1 MVGVDLLAGNVRVL
15 GGECRHN
22 VQPLLVDVRVAL
34 VSGCPVK
41 GAGAEAVELDFV
53 GPNVFVE
60 RLEVVF
66 INEAVL
72 ENSLC

>member
-1 MVGVDLLAGNVRVL
+1 
-15 GGECRHN
+15 